1 MSILSCC
8 LLFPLHLWQSIPR
21 LLVSTV
27 SYENQLHCRLV
38 PLYLWQSTPLS
49 MFDCLFSTVAPVAIH
64 STIDVRPSTFS
75 TVAPVTID
83 STFDVR
89 LYILSTVSTV
99 TIDSTQW
106 LSPSIYSTGYSF
118 HWSTCDNRLHL
129 QCSTV
134 YFSTVVPV
142 TIDST
147 VNVQLSN
154 VSTVL
159 PETIDST
166 IDGRQSDATAV
177 SLNKQT
183 ADEILSPKLRARSQ
197 FRENAWCPP
206 DRPGV
211 GLMNGFSIKAVECVA
226 GGGRAEKLFH
236 YYCTRPSLK
245 WTVAIALWLIRHCHR
260 YLGEYIISKCWSEM
274 S

>member
-1 MSILSCC
+1 MFKC
-8 LLFPLHLWQSIPR
+8 LFFHCINCDNRLHHR
-21 LLVSTV
+21 YSTV
-27 SYENQLHCRLV
+27 YFFHCITYDNRLHIRCSTIYFV
-38 PLYLWQSTPLS
+38 PCINCDNWLHPMVISID
-49 MFDCLFSTVAPVAIH
+49 MFDWRYIVCTEVS
-64 STIDVRPSTFS
+64 
-75 TVAPVTID
+75 VTID
-83 STFDVR
+83 STFNVR
-89 LYILSTVSTV
+89 LFIVSTV
-99 TIDSTQW
+99 RDMSDNW
-106 LSPSIYSTGYSF
+106 LHHRY
-118 HWSTCDNRLHL
+118 
-129 QCSTV
+129 STV
-134 YFSTVVPV
+134 YFSTVTPV

-147 VNVQLSN
+147 IDVRLSI

-206 DRPGV
+206 DRLGV